1 MFSPTNP
8 FRTIVRT
15 PEAAAP
21 AADAEMTDSTKTDAA
36 KVEDAEAVVVTS
48 SEEYL
53 TEWWTTRVPDVFPPA
68 YKITDHTSKVLEK
81 VVDHLQPGCM
91 VSPPSVLN
99 MTRDRDEGPI
109 NSGLMEF
116 TRKYIITDADRDLL
130 RSATIDAWR
139 LFPWAGIRS

>member
-21 AADAEMTDSTKTDAA
+21 AADAVMVDPPTTDAG
-36 KVEDAEAVVVTS
+36 KTEDAAAVVVTY

-53 TEWWTTRVPDVFPPA
+53 TEWWTTRVQDVLPPA
-68 YKITDHTSKVLEK
+68 HKLTDHTSKVLEK

-99 MTRDRDEGPI
+99 MTRDRDEASRAPSIHG
-109 NSGLMEF
+109 
-116 TRKYIITDADRDLL
+116 
-130 RSATIDAWR
+130 
-139 LFPWAGIRS
+139 